1 MARSYVPSSKLFVEY
16 IINIIMFGGNKNG
29 NTTIIQVTKN
39 DSNVLCI
46 SIDLV
51 RRWHDT
57 LFELV
62 TVCRMSGVFP
72 IECCNS
78 FTTQVHDRC
87 TSHVFR
93 HARYKKHVHHD
104 NTHIFKQASNHH
116 LGDVNSKQHK
126 NGFRSNAKMFR
137 HCPIHKKC
145 IDRYTL
151 LSPCTQIYSTKPN
164 ILYLN
169 KSSMK

>member
-1 MARSYVPSSKLFVEY
+1 MIIMIIMARSYVPSSKLFVEY

-62 TVCRMSGVFP
+62 TVCRNMCMSGVFP
-72 IECCNS
+72 I
-78 FTTQVHDRC
+78 
-87 TSHVFR
+87 
-93 HARYKKHVHHD
+93 
-104 NTHIFKQASNHH
+104 
-116 LGDVNSKQHK
+116 
-126 NGFRSNAKMFR
+126 
-137 HCPIHKKC
+137 
-145 IDRYTL
+145 
-151 LSPCTQIYSTKPN
+151 
-164 ILYLN
+164 
-169 KSSMK
+169 